1 MLYYIFRFLLWPVFV
16 ILFRPVVYN
25 RENYRIKGKAIY
37 VANHYSLLDPVMI
50 AFTCPRMIHFMAK
63 KELFVGPGKAFFK
76 ALLAFPV
83 NRHTADIASLK
94 QAMEVLN
101 EGKAFGIFPEGKR
114 SVTGELDELEKGT
127 AFIALKSGAPVI
139 PLYIDPESYSGNPL
153 RIIVG
158 KPIDREGL
166 EGMSRA
172 DGLDEFMRRIDAALR
187 GLKSDLE
194 EKKVAAFSR

>member
-1 MLYYIFRFLLWPVFV
+1 MLYYIFRYLLWPVFV
-16 ILFRPVVYN
+16 ILFRPIVYN

-37 VANHYSLLDPVMI
+37 VANHISLLDPVMI
-50 AFTCPRMIHFMAK
+50 AFTCPRMVHFMAK
-63 KELFVGPGKAFFK
+63 KELFVGPGKLFFK

-83 NRHTADIASLK
+83 NRHTADIASLR

-114 SVTGELDELEKGT
+114 SVTGEIDELEKGT

-139 PLYIDPESYSGNPL
+139 PLYIDPESYLGRPL

-158 KPIDREGL
+158 KPIERGGL
-166 EGMSRA
+166 DGMSRA
-172 DGLDEFMRRIDAALR
+172 EGLDEFMRRIEVALK
-187 GLKSDLE
+187 GLRRELR
-194 EKKVAAFSR
+194 EKKNAAFGR

>member
-1 MLYYIFRFLLWPVFV
+1 MLYYIFRYLLWPVFV
-16 ILFRPVVYN
+16 ILFRPIVYN

-37 VANHYSLLDPVMI
+37 VANHISLLDPVMI
-50 AFTCPRMIHFMAK
+50 AFTCPRMVHFMAK
-63 KELFVGPGKAFFK
+63 KELFVGPGKLFFK

-83 NRHTADIASLK
+83 NRHTADIASLR

-114 SVTGELDELEKGT
+114 SVTGEIDELEKGT

-139 PLYIDPESYSGNPL
+139 PLYIDPESYLGGPL

-158 KPIDREGL
+158 KPIEREGL
-166 EGMSRA
+166 DGMSRA
-172 DGLDEFMRRIDAALR
+172 EGLDEFMRRIEVALK
-187 GLKSDLE
+187 GLRCELG
-194 EKKVAAFSR
+194 EKKNAAFGR